1 MLSRILEWD
10 IATSGNNAWL
20 ALRMRVSM
28 SAIGS
33 LLMLPARFRYAWD
46 QAVQRRF
53 TERETRRG
61 EFTKVPAAASAHF
74 AAVHQAHRARV
85 LRKLRQPRVIL
96 LRFQFS
102 AHRGVL
108 LHRRGLSLVALNP

>member
-1 MLSRILEWD
+1 MLSRMLECD
-10 IATSGNNAWL
+10 IVTSGDNAIL

-46 QAVQRRF
+46 QAVERRF
-53 TERETRRG
+53 TEREARRAKFA
-61 EFTKVPAAASAHF
+61 EIPAPASAHL

-85 LRKLRQPRVIL
+85 LRKLREARVIL
-96 LRFQFS
+96 LRLQFC
-102 AHRGVL
+102 AHSGVL
-108 LHRRGLSLVALNP
+108 L

>member
-1 MLSRILEWD
+1 MLSRMFECG

-33 LLMLPARFRYAWD
+33 LMLPARFRYAWD
-46 QAVQRRF
+46 QAVERRF
-53 TERETRRG
+53 TEREARRG
-61 EFTKVPAAASAHF
+61 ELAKVPATAPAHF

-85 LRKLRQPRVIL
+85 LRELRQPGVIL
-96 LRFQFS
+96 LRLQF
-102 AHRGVL
+102 
-108 LHRRGLSLVALNP
+108 

>member
-53 TERETRRG
+53 TKREARRRKFA
-61 EFTKVPAAASAHF
+61 EIPAAAPAHF

-85 LRKLRQPRVIL
+85 LRKPCQPGVIL
-96 LRFQFS
+96 LR
-102 AHRGVL
+102 L
-108 LHRRGLSLVALNP
+108 